1 MPRLKNQ
8 INDKERKTQCV
19 MTEGSVVYKIPMGDE
34 EEKLGHYIESEKQ
47 GKTLV
52 FRFAIKRP
60 DFPALRIEQKEEFT
74 VKFD

>member
-19 MTEGSVVYKIPMGDE
+19 MTDGSVVYKIPVGPE
-34 EEKLGHYIESEKQ
+34 EEKLGHYIESEKV

-52 FRFAIKRP
+52 FRFAIKRE
-60 DFPALRIEQKEEFT
+60 DFPALRIEQKPEFT

>member
-60 DFPALRIEQKEEFT
+60 DFPALRIEPKEEFT

>member
-1 MPRLKNQ
+1 MPRLPNK
-8 INDKERKTQCV
+8 INDKERKTQCT
-19 MTEGSVVYKIPMGDE
+19 MTDGSIVYKVPMGDE
-34 EEKLGHYIESEKQ
+34 EEKLGHYIESEKV

-60 DFPALRIEQKEEFT
+60 DFPSLRIEEKPEFA

>member
-1 MPRLKNQ
+1 MPRLPNK
-8 INDKERKTQCV
+8 INDKERKTQCT
-19 MTEGSVVYKIPMGDE
+19 MTDGSIVYKVPLGAE
-34 EEKLGHYIESEKQ
+34 EEKLGHYIESEKV

-60 DFPALRIEQKEEFT
+60 DFPSLRIEEKPEFS

>member
-8 INDKERKTQCV
+8 INDKERNTQCV
-19 MTEGSVVYKIPMGDE
+19 MTEGSVVYKIPLGDE
-34 EEKLGHYIESEKQ
+34 EEKLGHYIESEKV

-52 FRFAIKRP
+52 FRFALKRP
-60 DFPALRIEQKEEFT
+60 DFPSLRIEQKEEFT

>member
-19 MTEGSVVYKIPMGDE
+19 MTEGSIVFKVPLGE
-34 EEKLGHYIESEKQ
+34 EEDKLGHYIESEKV

-60 DFPALRIEQKEEFT
+60 DFPALNIEQKEEFF
-74 VKFD
+74 VNFN

>member
-1 MPRLKNQ
+1 MPRLRNLV
-8 INDKERKTQCV
+8 NDKERKTQCV
-19 MTEGSVVYKIPMGDE
+19 MTDGSIVFKVPLGE
-34 EEKLGHYIESEKQ
+34 EEDKLGHYIESEKV

-60 DFPALRIEQKEEFT
+60 DFPALKIEQKEEFA